1 VIFMTNLVDTIII
14 FLTLTNFML
23 LGSSRLKTC
32 ILIVATQGMLLGILA
47 IFMENGNLTIHLI
60 SLSAAI
66 ICLKGIIFPFLLIRT
81 LRDLNIQ
88 HEVEPFV
95 GYGTSLVL
103 SPLVLVVCIWLGS
116 QLSLPVGTA
125 SSLVVP
131 VAFFTITC
139 GLFLIVSR
147 KKALTQVL
155 GYLVLENGIYVF
167 GASIATIQ
175 PVLVELG
182 ILLDAFV
189 AVFVMG
195 IAIYHINREFEH
207 TDVDRLNKLKG

>member
-1 VIFMTNLVDTIII
+1 VIFMTNRVDTIII
-14 FLTLTNFML
+14 LLILTNLML

-32 ILIVATQGMLLGILA
+32 ILVIAFQGILLGSLA
-47 IFMENGNLTIHLI
+47 ILIENGNLTIHLI
-60 SLSAAI
+60 MLSAVI

-95 GYGTSLVL
+95 GYGASLVL

-116 QLSLPVGTA
+116 QLSLPVGVT

-131 VAFFTITC
+131 VAFFTAMC
-139 GLFLIVSR
+139 GLFLIISR

-167 GASIATIQ
+167 GVSIATIH

-195 IAIYHINREFEH
+195 IAVYHINREFEH
-207 TDVDRLNKLKG
+207 TDVDRLDKLKG

>member
-1 VIFMTNLVDTIII
+1 VSFMTNLVDTVIILFI
-14 FLTLTNFML
+14 LTNFML
-23 LGSSRLKTC
+23 LGSSSLRRC
-32 ILIVATQGMLLGILA
+32 IRVIALQGILLGILA
-47 IFMENGNLTIHLI
+47 ILMENGTPTIHLI
-60 SLSAAI
+60 LLSAAI

-81 LRDLNIQ
+81 LRDLNVQ

-116 QLSLPVGTA
+116 QLSLPMGVT
-125 SSLVVP
+125 SSLVAP

-207 TDVDRLNKLKG
+207 TDVDRLNRLKG

>member
-1 VIFMTNLVDTIII
+1 MTNLVDTVLILII
-14 FLTLTNFML
+14 LTNLML
-23 LGSSRLKTC
+23 LGSSRLRTC
-32 ILIVATQGMLLGILA
+32 IFVVAMQGILLGALA
-47 IFMENGNLTIHLI
+47 LLTENSGLTIHLI
-60 SLSAAI
+60 LLPTVI
-66 ICLKGIIFPFLLIRT
+66 ICLKGIIFPFLLFRT
-81 LRDLNIQ
+81 LRDLNVQ

-116 QLSLPVGTA
+116 QLSLPVEA
-125 SSLVVP
+125 ISSLVVP
-131 VAFFTITC
+131 AAFFSIAC
-139 GLFLIVSR
+139 GLFLIISR

-167 GASIATIQ
+167 GVSIATKQ

-182 ILLDAFV
+182 ILLDVFV
-189 AVFVMG
+189 AIFVMG
-195 IAIYHINREFEH
+195 IAIYHINREFDH